1 MDDRNLLAEQFE
13 RNRSHLRSVAYRMLG
28 SISEADD
35 AVQQAWLRLDR
46 AATDDVDNLTGWLTT
61 VVGRVCLD
69 MLRAR
74 RARREES
81 VGLRTPEPI
90 RAGPGVAADPEDEA
104 IVADSVGLALLT
116 VIETLTPAER
126 VTFVLHDLFDVPL
139 AEIAPILG
147 RSVNAAAQ
155 LASRA
160 RRRVRGADPVL
171 DADQVRQK
179 RIVEAFLA
187 AARRGDFED
196 LLAVLD
202 PEVVLHADAAAAPAR
217 HPLQV
222 RGATAVARGARAYAD
237 RARFAWTAL
246 IDGRVGILNIAPGR
260 AVLALDITVTG
271 TRITA
276 IDIIAESEHLSALD
290 IVLLRSEPSTDAAA
304 HAGTWL

>member
-1 MDDRNLLAEQFE
+1 MDDRHLLAERFE
-13 RNRSHLRSVAYRMLG
+13 RDRGHLRSVAYQMLG
-28 SISEADD
+28 SLSEADD

-46 AATDDVDNLTGWLTT
+46 ADTGDVDNLTGWLTT

-81 VGLRTPEPI
+81 SGLQTPEPL
-90 RAGPGVAADPEDEA
+90 RPEPGTGADPEHEA

-171 DADQVRQK
+171 DSDRARHR

-202 PEVVLHADAAAAPAR
+202 PDVVLQVDATAAPTR
-217 HPLQV
+217 HPLQL
-222 RGATAVARGARAYAD
+222 RGANAVARGARTFAE
-237 RARFAWTAL
+237 RARFALIAL
-246 IDGRVGILNIAPGR
+246 IDGRIGILNAPPGR
-260 AVLALDITVTG
+260 AALVLDITVTG

-276 IDIIAESEHLSALD
+276 IDIIAEPDHLRSLD
-290 IVLLRSEPSTDAAA
+290 IVPLRSEANTA
-304 HAGTWL
+304 T

>member
-1 MDDRNLLAEQFE
+1 MDDRDLLAERFE
-13 RNRSHLRSVAYRMLG
+13 RNRGHLRSVAYRMLG
-28 SISEADD
+28 SLSEADD

-46 AATDDVDNLTGWLTT
+46 ADTDHVDNLTGWLTT

-74 RARREES
+74 STRREEPS
-81 VGLRTPEPI
+81 GLQTPEPGQP
-90 RAGPGVAADPEDEA
+90 APGTGTDPEHEA

-171 DADQVRQK
+171 DSDQARRR
-179 RIVEAFLA
+179 RIVEAFLV
-187 AARRGDFED
+187 AARSGDFED
-196 LLAVLD
+196 LLTVLD
-202 PEVVLHADAAAAPAR
+202 PDVVLHVDATVAPTH
-217 HPLQV
+217 HPLEV
-222 RGATAVARGARAYAD
+222 RGATAVARGARAFAE
-237 RARFAWTAL
+237 RARYARIAL
-246 IDGRVGILNIAPGR
+246 IDGRIGILNTPPGR
-260 AVLALDITVTG
+260 AALVLDVTVTG

-276 IDIIAESEHLSALD
+276 IDIVADPEHLSSLD
-290 IVLLRSEPSTDAAA
+290 IVPLLIEPG
-304 HAGTWL
+304 HR

>member
-1 MDDRNLLAEQFE
+1 MDDRNVLAERFE
-13 RNRSHLRSVAYRMLG
+13 RDRGHLRSVAYQMLG
-28 SISEADD
+28 SLSEADD

-46 AATDDVDNLTGWLTT
+46 ADTDDVDNLTGWLTT

-81 VGLRTPEPI
+81 SGLQTPEPP
-90 RAGPGVAADPEDEA
+90 RPEPGTDPEHEA

-139 AEIAPILG
+139 AEIAPMLG

-171 DADQVRQK
+171 DSDRARHR

-196 LLAVLD
+196 LLSVLD
-202 PEVVLHADAAAAPAR
+202 PDVVLHVDATVSPTH

-222 RGATAVARGARAYAD
+222 RGAPAVARGARAFAK
-237 RARFAWTAL
+237 RARYALTAL
-246 IDGRVGILNIAPGR
+246 IDGRVGVLNAPPG
-260 AVLALDITVTG
+260 AAPLVLDITVIG

-276 IDIIAESEHLSALD
+276 IDIIAEPEHLRSLD
-290 IVLLRSEPSTDAAA
+290 IVPLRSETSTA
-304 HAGTWL
+304 T